1 MPDIYISSTTLGLSE
16 ISTFPSFLLENS
28 LKLETS
34 SLCKFSPSDSYPQ
47 SLTNFHNYSPLP
59 PNDFALNLASTNSET
74 FSLSREHVI
83 NTIRLSNKYNSSHYS
98 FHSGFAIDLTPD
110 MFGNAISGN
119 VYDKRDSIFSQF
131 CSNVKYLGAF
141 ASSHGIRLLA
151 ENNVLGQ
158 TNFNRGY
165 KDALFCVE
173 SDEILNFLD
182 ICSPAAFSLT

>member
-34 SLCKFSPSDSYPQ
+34 SLCKFSPSDSYPPNHSQ
-47 SLTNFHNYSPLP
+47 IFILFPSS
-59 PNDFALNLASTNSET
+59 PNDFALNLASINSET

-131 CSNVKYLGAF
+131 CSNVKYYEPLPLHMEYDF
-141 ASSHGIRLLA
+141 LA

-182 ICSPAAFSLT
+182 ICSLTLRPSP